1 MKQVLLKSP
10 DGARA
15 KIFLQGAHLASWH
28 PVGAEEQ
35 LFLSKT
41 TEIGLG
47 KALRGGVPIIFPQFA
62 NRGPL
67 TKHGFARTA
76 LWELSHHGRINEHQ
90 AQAVFQLSDNQ
101 QTQAI
106 WPHAFQASLIIT
118 LGGSDLKIELQL
130 QNTGNTP
137 FEFTSALHT
146 YFAVE
151 NIASASVHGLAGRAY
166 LDSTTQQMMRGEHDA
181 IQQHDGGLQIQG
193 EVDRIYADINQTT
206 QAVEIRQAHQIT
218 HIQQTG
224 FTDLVLWN
232 PGKSKAAELTDLE
245 ADGYQRFICIEAANA
260 LQNYHLAPGQT
271 WCGTQQ
277 ITIERRDLNK

>member
-28 PVGAEEQ
+28 PVAAEEQ

-62 NRGPL
+62 NRGALP
-67 TKHGFARTA
+67 KHGFARTA
-76 LWELSHHGRINEHQ
+76 IWELIRHGRINDQQ
-90 AQAVFQLSDNQ
+90 AQAVLQLNDNQ
-101 QTQAI
+101 QTRAI
-106 WPHAFQASLIIT
+106 WPHAFQANLIIT
-118 LGGSDLKIELQL
+118 LGGSDLKIALQIK
-130 QNTGNTP
+130 NNDSTP

-151 NIASASVHGLAGRAY
+151 NITSASVHGLAGRAY
-166 LDSTTQQMMRGEHDA
+166 LDSTNQQMMHAKHDP

-193 EVDRIYADINQTT
+193 EIDRIYPNINQTT
-206 QAVEIRQAHQIT
+206 QTIEIRQSQQIT
-218 HIQQTG
+218 QIQQTG

-245 ADGYQRFICIEAANA
+245 PDGYQRFICIEAANA
-260 LQNYHLAPGQT
+260 LQAHRLEPGEI

-277 ITIERRDLNK
+277 VNIERCDLKK

>member
-28 PVGAEEQ
+28 PVGCEEQ

-41 TEIGLG
+41 SEIGLG

-67 TKHGFARTA
+67 AKHGFARTA
-76 LWELSHHGRINEHQ
+76 IWELLHHGRINDHQ
-90 AQAVFQLSDNQ
+90 AQAVLQLSDNQ

-106 WPHAFQASLIIT
+106 WPHAFQASLCIT
-118 LGGSDLKIELQL
+118 LGGSDLQIELQL
-130 QNTGNTP
+130 QNTGAAP

-146 YFAVE
+146 YFTVE
-151 NIASASVHGLAGRAY
+151 NIASASVYGLAGRAY
-166 LDSTTQQMMRGEHDA
+166 LDSTNQQMMDGDQDL
-181 IQQHDGGLQIQG
+181 IQKNDGGLQIQG
-193 EVDRIYADINQTT
+193 EIDRVYADINQTA
-206 QAVEIRQAHQIT
+206 QAIAIRQAHQIT
-218 HIQQTG
+218 HISQTG

-232 PGKSKAAELTDLE
+232 PGELKGAALVDLE
-245 ADGYQRFICIEAANA
+245 PDGYQRFICIEAANA
-260 LQNYHLAPGQT
+260 LQAYRLDTGQT
-271 WCGTQQ
+271 WCGTQRVK
-277 ITIERRDLNK
+277 IETTV

>member
-28 PVGAEEQ
+28 PLGCEEQ

-41 TEIGLG
+41 SEIGLG

-166 LDSTTQQMMRGEHDA
+166 LDSTNQQSMNGEQDA
-181 IQQHDGGLQIQG
+181 LQQNDGGLQIQG
-193 EVDRIYADINQTT
+193 EIDRIYADIDQII
-206 QAVEIRQAHQIT
+206 EIRQAHQIT
-218 HIQQTG
+218 RIHQTG
-224 FTDLVLWN
+224 FSDLVLWN
-232 PGKSKAAELTDLE
+232 PGKHKAAALADLE
-245 ADGYQRFICIEAANA
+245 ANGYQRFICIEAANA
-260 LQNYHLAPGQT
+260 LQAHRLAPSQT

-277 ITIERRDLNK
+277 IKIETHDLNK